1 MVEVWLCSPRHSIRY
16 PGQKLHQVVAKLPS
30 PPHSSIECSISRAIP
45 VYDFKVCDK
54 KDISSFMFKLLL
66 SVGEKLYHMKIE
78 AFKVALHCQQKKMKL
93 VEGIDIAQNI
103 IFKQNACCNK
113 T

>member
-1 MVEVWLCSPRHSIRY
+1 
-16 PGQKLHQVVAKLPS
+16 
-30 PPHSSIECSISRAIP
+30 
-45 VYDFKVCDK
+45 
-54 KDISSFMFKLLL
+54 MFKLLL